1 MHSLR
6 VHLPLLFYWLK
17 APCAFSGIEVGG
29 FVGRRAKGVAFAR
42 WASRVGAHRV
52 RSGWRRAEGVA
63 FARWARRVG
72 AHRVRPGGGGQKAW
86 PLSAGL
92 AGQRRT
98 A

>member
-1 MHSLR
+1 MHSSR

-52 RSGWRRAEGVA
+52 RPGWRRAEGVA
-63 FARWARRVG
+63 FARWARRVA
-72 AHRVRPGGGGQKAW
+72 AHRVRRVV
-86 PLSAGL
+86 AGRVGSI
-92 AGQRRT
+92 A
-98 A
+98 